1 LLSNILKRKTTTG
14 RFQAVIYRIETYL
27 KQLTNLKKTA
37 RKVLVQNGCYSFTNH
52 GFWVTRNSTAI
63 VYFLFSL
70 RTGIELEL
78 RIYGS
83 LKLLLSSACEQEALS
98 PQ

>member
-1 LLSNILKRKTTTG
+1 
-14 RFQAVIYRIETYL
+14 VIYRIETYL

-37 RKVLVQNGCYSFTNH
+37 RKVFVQNGCYSFTNH

-70 RTGIELEL
+70 RTGIELK
-78 RIYGS
+78 IYGN
-83 LKLLLSSACEQEALS
+83 LKFLLSSACEQEALS